1 MHKQTFGEILSG
13 NHRVHTII
21 SPFKIVLPYLA
32 LGLGYIFFSD
42 FVISLLIKDPHNL
55 QVIQS
60 LKGAG
65 FIITTSVLLYFLVKK
80 HSDILIANYETLI
93 AKIRNSEKELRLS
106 EEKYITLFE
115 ESPIPMWIYDKESL
129 RFSLVN
135 KAAVLKYGYSKDE
148 FYSMTIKDIRPSDD
162 LGLLYSALNDRG
174 NEKHKVWPSVF
185 RHIDKY
191 GRLLYVRIESV
202 IVPFDDSLSIM
213 VIATDITQDLVNQEN
228 LLIANSRLVSAS
240 EMARL
245 GYWNLEIS
253 NKKLYC
259 SEILC
264 MILGVSGTHH
274 TELRT
279 LLHLIH
285 PGDLNMMLSK
295 FKQLFKNGQVDDFE
309 HRIYTPSGELKWV
322 QQKIKIVKNR
332 IGNWKSI
339 EGIVYDINE
348 RKIAEEAAHKSLE
361 RYNMLSKTVFEAI
374 IDWDYT
380 KNEVYIGDG
389 FSKLFGFD
397 LSNVSK
403 DVWLDNIYFEDKER
417 VLQNFKASL
426 SDVHQ
431 LEFFDE
437 YRFVKSDGEIAF
449 VQHKGVFDR
458 NSEGKVIRALGAI
471 IDITESIKKADKIKS
486 QNLKISN
493 MIWTQ
498 SHILRSPVASILGL
512 VDILKNKAKYKVDD
526 EEEVIKML
534 GISAEKLDE
543 VIHSITS
550 EANDEIHELN

>member
-1 MHKQTFGEILSG
+1 
-13 NHRVHTII
+13 
-21 SPFKIVLPYLA
+21 
-32 LGLGYIFFSD
+32 
-42 FVISLLIKDPHNL
+42 
-55 QVIQS
+55 
-60 LKGAG
+60 
-65 FIITTSVLLYFLVKK
+65 
-80 HSDILIANYETLI
+80 
-93 AKIRNSEKELRLS
+93 
-106 EEKYITLFE
+106 
-115 ESPIPMWIYDKESL
+115 
-129 RFSLVN
+129 
-135 KAAVLKYGYSKDE
+135 
-148 FYSMTIKDIRPSDD
+148 
-162 LGLLYSALNDRG
+162 
-174 NEKHKVWPSVF
+174 
-185 RHIDKY
+185 
-191 GRLLYVRIESV
+191 
-202 IVPFDDSLSIM
+202 M

-264 MILGVSGTHH
+264 MILGVSGALH
-274 TELRT
+274 TKLRT

-285 PGDLNMMLSK
+285 PDDLNKVLSK

-431 LEFFDE
+431 MEFFDE

-493 MIWTQ
+493 IIWTQ

-550 EANDEIHELN
+550 EANDEIHEINK

>member
-274 TELRT
+274 TEFRT